1 MPVQSREYINDFLFF
16 AVRPGKRDGKEVLIC
31 CSGVNISLFSPI
43 TKGRHGI
50 ASSPVMRGL
59 QLVNLDV
66 RKLALSK
73 GATPVTIKGNECADI
88 TPTMDTWYT
97 ELLAIENAPE
107 AFVDEIISYCVFNL
121 LEKIFKASARPLQ
134 LPAELPTPYYL
145 QVFLE
150 AECGKCLGNG

>member
-1 MPVQSREYINDFLFF
+1 MPMQSREYINDFLFF
-16 AVRPGKRDGKEVLIC
+16 VVRPGKRDGKEVLIY
-31 CSGVNISLFSPI
+31 CSGVNISRFFPI
-43 TKGRHGI
+43 AKGRHGI

-73 GATPVTIKGNECADI
+73 GAAPVTIRGNECADI

-107 AFVDEIISYCVFNL
+107 SFADEIISYCVFSL
-121 LEKIFKASARPLQ
+121 LEKIFKASARPLK
-134 LPAELPTPYYL
+134 LPGEFPTPYYL

-150 AECGKCLGNG
+150 AECDKCLGNG